1 MGQVCSRRSAPMS
14 STTPEAD
21 LAEAE
26 RRGMLRGGMLRWR
39 EGEVSSADDGIRF
52 IERRQMMRQGYNTAE
67 VERQA
72 LNAAAEDEWQIVP
85 DERIQQ
91 VIQAQKYLEEA
102 STSKKQKEKIKSYE
116 APLRNPF
123 CN

>member
-39 EGEVSSADDGIRF
+39 EGE
-52 IERRQMMRQGYNTAE
+52 MMQQGYNTAE

-72 LNAAAEDEWQIVP
+72 LNALGEDEWQIVP

-102 STSKKQKEKIKSYE
+102 STSKKQKEKIKGYE